1 VNVSAIGPYGSSLQA
16 FAYAATRSEAAP
28 SSNNGARSS
37 SSSTTPPTSWALPP
51 SDDVTTALLS
61 PLSVRSPAI
70 EVLSGLVAEAETR
83 ANSAPAN
90 STATEATPLSNTSP
104 LFDPAD
110 VDGDGIVTL
119 MEQLSY
125 DMTHPGTINLGAA

>member
-1 VNVSAIGPYGSSLQA
+1 LS
-16 FAYAATRSEAAP
+16 
-28 SSNNGARSS
+28 
-37 SSSTTPPTSWALPP
+37 
-51 SDDVTTALLS
+51 TALLS
-61 PLSVRSPAI
+61 QLSDGSPTI

-90 STATEATPLSNTSP
+90 STATETLPLSNTSP

-119 MEQLSY
+119 MEQLTY
-125 DMTHPGTINLGAA
+125 DMTHPGTISLGRA